1 MIRQTFRLS
10 RWNWEVTVYYAVHG
24 YFVDEILSEL
34 EDMGIGGK
42 KLEKARKNLES
53 ENVNQGLSYVNNGRA
68 LCVIGLASSADQYAD
83 SIQHEVMHLALFIG
97 RILELDPY
105 GEEVC
110 YMGGEIARKMW
121 PKSKMLTS
129 ECGCYTDRIDKR
141 L

>member
-1 MIRQTFRLS
+1 MIRQSFRLS

-34 EDMGIGGK
+34 KEMGIHGK
-42 KLEKARKNLES
+42 NLYNARKNLES
-53 ENVNQGLSYVNNGRA
+53 GNVNQGLTYVNKGRA
-68 LCVIGLASSADQYAD
+68 LSVIGLASSADQYAD
-83 SIQHEVMHLALFIG
+83 SIQHEVMHLALYIG
-97 RILELDPY
+97 KREGLDPF

>member
-34 EDMGIGGK
+34 EDMGIGGR
-42 KLEKARKNLES
+42 KLVKARKNLES
-53 ENVNQGLSYVNNGRA
+53 GNVNQGLTYVNKGRA
-68 LCVIGLASSADQYAD
+68 LCVIGLARSADQYAD
-83 SIQHEVMHLALFIG
+83 SIQHEVMHLALYIG
-97 RILELDPY
+97 KHEGLDPY
-105 GEEVC
+105 GEDVC

-129 ECGCYTDRIDKR
+129 ECGCYTDRIAKV